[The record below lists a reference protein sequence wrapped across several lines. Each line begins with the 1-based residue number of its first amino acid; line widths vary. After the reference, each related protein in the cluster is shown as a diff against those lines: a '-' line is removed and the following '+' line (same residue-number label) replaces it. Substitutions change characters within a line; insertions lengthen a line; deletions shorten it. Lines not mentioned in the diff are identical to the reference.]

1 MADSV
6 RLEVPRE
13 TGFLSLLH
21 LVLGGI
27 GIRRSLSFDDLDDL
41 QLAVDNVLAEDTP
54 AGGVLS
60 MAVTISEQA
69 LAVRLEP
76 LRNRDLR
83 MTLAQGAVPPEAQGR
98 CIDICLLLRSLVD
111 EYSVSDLDDGVYAL
125 DLRKLVV

>member
-6 RLEVPRE
+6 RLDVPRE
-13 TGFLSLLH
+13 AGFLPLLH

-54 AGGVLS
+54 PSGFLS
-60 MAVTISEQA
+60 MAVTVSERA
-69 LAVRLEP
+69 IEVRLEP
-76 LRNRDLR
+76 LRNPDMRA
-83 MTLAQGAVPPEAQGR
+83 TLAQGQVSPEAEGR

-111 EYSVSDLDDGVYAL
+111 DYLVSDLGDGAYAL
-125 DLRKLVV
+125 DLRKLVG

>member
-1 MADSV
+1 MADNV

-13 TGFLSLLH
+13 PGFLPLLH
-21 LVLGGI
+21 LILGGI

-54 AGGVLS
+54 AAGVLS
-60 MAVTISEQA
+60 MVVSVSDRS
-69 LAVRLEP
+69 LNVRLEP

-83 MTLAQGAVPPEAQGR
+83 TTLSQGQVPPEAQGR

-111 EYSVSDLDDGVYAL
+111 EYVVSDLDDETYAL
-125 DLRKLVV
+125 DLRKLVG